1 MGDGV
6 WACLQVQPGLGWS
19 NSGLVEAD
27 GGFAVDTFYDLPLTR
42 GLIEQYAS
50 VLGDGAV
57 PRRLLNT
64 HHNGDHC
71 WGNQLFAEAGS
82 EIIGH
87 RECAARV
94 GHDLDPKLAVAL
106 QDAEPGSLPPHLE
119 ALAKDYRHFD
129 FHGVEPTPP
138 TTLLDGDDRIDLG
151 DVPVELLFVGP
162 AHTAGD
168 VVAWLPDQGV
178 LFTGDVLFHQC
189 TPIGWEGTYDRWIGS
204 LERLEALEPEVVVPG
219 HGPVCGVEGL
229 TAEREYLTYVRAE
242 AAEHHAAGRTPW
254 EAAQRI
260 ELGPYAEWEEPWR
273 LPFQVHRAYRE
284 LDGGAW
290 DDTGDVPEIMAEVFR
305 LRGEMLAEAGA
316 ADGSD

>member
-1 MGDGV
+1 MELQQVGDGV
-6 WACLQVQPGLGWS
+6 WACLQVRPGLGWS
-19 NSGLVEAD
+19 NSGLVAAD

-42 GLIEQYAS
+42 GLIDEY
-50 VLGDGAV
+50 VGVVGDV

-94 GHDLDPKLAVAL
+94 GHDLDPSLAVAL
-106 QDAEPGSLPPHLE
+106 QDADPETLPPHLQWLV
-119 ALAKDYRHFD
+119 ASYRHFD
-129 FHGVEPTPP
+129 FHGVVATPP
-138 TTLLDGDDRIDLG
+138 TTIVDGDHTLDLDGTQVD
-151 DVPVELLFVGP
+151 LLFVGP

-168 VVAWLPDQGV
+168 LVAWLPDQGV

-189 TPIGWEGTYDRWIGS
+189 TPIGWEGTFAQWIAA
-204 LERLEALEPEVVVPG
+204 LERLEALEPAVVGPG
-219 HGPVCGVEGL
+219 PGPGCGE
-229 TAEREYLTYVRAE
+229 E
-242 AAEHHAAGRTPW
+242 AAGHHAAGRTPW
-254 EAAQRI
+254 EAAQQI

-290 DDTGDVPEIMAEVFR
+290 DDAGDVPEIMREVNEMRLAMGGQAGGAEPH
-305 LRGEMLAEAGA
+305 A
-316 ADGSD
+316 

>member
-6 WACLQVQPGLGWS
+6 WACLQVRPGLGWS

-138 TTLLDGDDRIDLG
+138 TTLLDGDGRVDLG
-151 DVPVELLFVGP
+151 EVPVELLFVGP

-189 TPIGWEGTYDRWIGS
+189 TPIGWEGTFAQWIGS
-204 LERLEALEPEVVVPG
+204 LEGLEALQPEVVVPG

-229 TAEREYLTYVRAE
+229 AAEREYLTYVRAE

-284 LDGGAW
+284 LEGGAW
-290 DDTGDVPEIMAEVFR
+290 DDTGDVPEIMGEVFR
-305 LRGEMLAEAGA
+305 LRGEMLAGSAGR
-316 ADGSD
+316 GSD

>member
-6 WACLQVQPGLGWS
+6 WACLQVRPGLGWS

-138 TTLLDGDDRIDLG
+138 TTLLDGDGRVDLG
-151 DVPVELLFVGP
+151 EVPVELLFVGP

-189 TPIGWEGTYDRWIGS
+189 TPIGWEGTFAQWIGS
-204 LERLEALEPEVVVPG
+204 LERLEALQPEVVVPG

-229 TAEREYLTYVRAE
+229 AAEREYLTYVRAE
-242 AAEHHAAGRTPW
+242 AAGHHAAGRTPW

-284 LDGGAW
+284 LEGGAW
-290 DDTGDVPEIMAEVFR
+290 DDTGDVPEIMGEVFR
-305 LRGEMLAEAGA
+305 LRGEMLAGSAGR
-316 ADGSD
+316 GSD